1 MMHSM
6 ADQVPRLLHAILS
19 TLRIPQRSRRPPR
32 IGIATNVRKS
42 WVTDVEPPVLIH
54 VLDGGRLR
62 AVIPRAT
69 EGRQVLQVERAGDER
84 LDVLGCAPRLDVAPF
99 GANLVVP
106 RAVSIRRRDGSI
118 LPEGS
123 VERSEVLVLRLAR
136 CLLAFALG
144 AVPPDGIQ
152 NRVFGRGA
160 VFVPRGRDD
169 RRGGGSIG
177 LEVGEVEGAGDVGAV
192 VVEAGG
198 VDFGVPVSG
207 LPAVDVGEDVGEILV
222 VGYAAEAEGVLELLD
237 GGGVVGEEDVVQ
249 HVDEGLSR
257 LDAVR
262 GSGRADGLKVL
273 PVVVDGDRDSGGSDG
288 SPEGV
293 GVHDAQERSLSTGVG
308 TTVNDPGGVGCSQIG
323 INALELDV
331 AGKVVDLSQCLLG
344 GQEAEILESSVGVR
358 ETLAVVAVLQNHTKT
373 AGSFDDL
380 VHNALLEERQAVVTE
395 GLSAEQDEDRAAGLV
410 V

>member
-1 MMHSM
+1 M
-6 ADQVPRLLHAILS
+6 ANQVPRLLHAILP

-32 IGIATNVRKS
+32 IRIPTDVRKP

-54 VLDGGRLR
+54 VLHGGRLR
-62 AVIPRAT
+62 PIIPRAT

-84 LDVLGCAPRLDVAPF
+84 LDVLGCAPRLDVTPF
-99 GANLVVP
+99 GADLVVP
-106 RAVSIRRRDGSI
+106 RAVGIRRRDGSI

-123 VERSEVLVLRLAR
+123 VERSEVLVLRLAG
-136 CLLAFALG
+136 CLLALALG

-152 NRVFGRGA
+152 NRVFGSGT
-160 VFVPRGRDD
+160 VFVPCGRDD
-169 RRGGGSIG
+169 GRGGGSIG

-198 VDFGVPVSG
+198 VDFGVPVGG
-207 LPAVDVGEDVGEILV
+207 LPAVDVGEDVGEVLV

-249 HVDEGLSR
+249 HVDEGLGR

-273 PVVVDGDRDSGGSDG
+273 PVVVDGYCDSGGSDG

-308 TTVNDPGGVGCSQIG
+308 TTVNDPGRVGCSQIR

-344 GQEAEILESSVGVR
+344 GQESEIFESSVGVR
-358 ETLAVVAVLQNHTKT
+358 EALAVVTVLQNHTKT

-380 VHNALLEERQAVVTE
+380 MHNALLEERQAVVTE
-395 GLSAEQDEDRAAGLV
+395 GLTAEQDEDRAAGLV